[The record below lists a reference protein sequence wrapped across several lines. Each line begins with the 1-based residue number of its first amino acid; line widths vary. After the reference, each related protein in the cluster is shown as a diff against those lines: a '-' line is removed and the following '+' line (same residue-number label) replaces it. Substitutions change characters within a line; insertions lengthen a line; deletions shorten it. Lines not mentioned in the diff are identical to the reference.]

1 MNRFKRHSLVVAA
14 ATMLGMA
21 VSPVAYAQRALDG
34 SGEGRALQPVS
45 AICFATPDVRG
56 NARCTLTTVPGGK
69 RLVTLSVS
77 YFATSSSPVV
87 RAALLSPIATNLPIA
102 PPVFN
107 PATGT
112 LYITGLNLSLI
123 VEENNPV
130 DFFMFGTNG
139 IVEATLNGYLVDK

>member
-1 MNRFKRHSLVVAA
+1 MNRSNLPLLA
-14 ATMLGMA
+14 ATAATVLALGGA
-21 VSPVAYAQRALDG
+21 PGAFAQKALDRG
-34 SGEGRALQPVS
+34 DEHRSLQPVS

-56 NARCTLTTVPGGK
+56 NARCTLTTVPAGK

-123 VEENNPV
+123 VDESTPV

-139 IVEATLNGYLVDK
+139 SVEATLNGYLVDK